1 MSRLGLVVATA
12 IAVVLLSGCDGF
24 IEQVR
29 ITEAGTVDFDARATV
44 ACRDELTDEIWGES
58 ACATID
64 ALARGADPAE
74 LPFGFAYDPDRTSI
88 VADGEQDRRRIDVT
102 WEGAVDEFGS
112 VLVERARVDRIDES
126 TAELTLTPG
135 RSPAAEFLAGNDAF
149 ARLADAGWPAAELRV
164 VAPAVI
170 VEHNGD
176 EINGRTVSWFFDED
190 RPEEL
195 RVRWDLDGPE
205 TRYWWWIVGGS
216 ILVAVLFMMVTLEG
230 SPARNDDTG

>member
-1 MSRLGLVVATA
+1 MSRLGLVVSTVL
-12 IAVVLLSGCDGF
+12 AVLALSGCDGF

-29 ITEAGTVDFDARATV
+29 VTEAGTVDFDARATV
-44 ACRDELTDEIWGES
+44 ACLDELTEDIWGDG

-64 ALARGADPAE
+64 SVARGDEPVG
-74 LPFGFAYDPDRTSI
+74 LPFGFAYDPTRAA
-88 VADGEQDRRRIDVT
+88 VVVDGTQDRRRIDVT
-102 WEGAVDEFGS
+102 WEGSVEEFGS
-112 VLVERARVDRIDES
+112 VLVERVRIDRVDES
-126 TAELTLTPG
+126 TAEMTLTPG
-135 RSPAAEFLAGNDAF
+135 RSPAAEFLATPGA
-149 ARLADAGWPAAELRV
+149 ATRLADAGWPAPELRV

-176 EINGRTVSWFFDED
+176 EINGRTVSWFFDGD

-205 TRYWWWIVGGS
+205 RRYWWWIVGGT

-230 SPARNDDTG
+230 SPGRNDDSA